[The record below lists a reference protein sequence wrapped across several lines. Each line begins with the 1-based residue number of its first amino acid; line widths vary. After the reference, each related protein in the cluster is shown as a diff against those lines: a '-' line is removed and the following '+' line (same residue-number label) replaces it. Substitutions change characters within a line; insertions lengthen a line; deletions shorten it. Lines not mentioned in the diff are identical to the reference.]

1 MSHRGMVLV
10 FVLVLSACA
19 TTEPAKGG
27 GGGGEPF
34 TEQAKAGAALYTQ
47 HCSECHGN
55 AGQGVPDKGPRV
67 VGLAAGALPLD
78 PPADRKHRKEQ
89 FKTVMDV
96 AGFAVKNMPPME
108 PGSLKEEDY
117 WRILAFDLQA
127 NGVDLGDKHLDAEL
141 AKTLVI
147 PR

>member
-1 MSHRGMVLV
+1 MSHRSMV
-10 FVLVLSACA
+10 FVFVLSACA
-19 TTEPAKGG
+19 TAPAKGS

-34 TEQAKAGAALYTQ
+34 TEQAKAGAALYTE

-55 AGQGVPDKGPRV
+55 AGQGSEKAPRV
-67 VGLAAGALPLD
+67 VGLAAGALPLEA
-78 PPADRKHRKEQ
+78 PADRKHRKEQ

-96 AGFAVKNMPPME
+96 AGFAVKNMPPTE

-141 AKTLVI
+141 AKTLTI

>member
-1 MSHRGMVLV
+1 MFHRSKWLV
-10 FVLVLSACA
+10 FVCLLSAACA
-19 TTEPAKGG
+19 TAPSKGG

-34 TEQAKAGAALYTQ
+34 SEQAKKGAALYGE
-47 HCSECHGN
+47 HCAECHG
-55 AGQGVPDKGPRV
+55 ASGQGSEKAPRV
-67 VGLAAGALPLD
+67 VGMQAGALPLD
-78 PPADRKHRKEQ
+78 PPGDRQHRKGQ

-96 AGFAVKNMPPME
+96 AAFAVKNMPAND

-127 NGVDLGDKHLDAEL
+127 NGIDLGDKHLDAEL
-141 AKTLVI
+141 AKTLTI